1 MKPFG
6 LGNVGNVGNL
16 LKQAAT
22 EEIPESVTSGHRAA
36 GWRKEQKP
44 AGNWKKHKILEFLAK
59 GVRDPFGFSGKGWN
73 ENSIQ
78 IWPVESILGLFLPKN
93 VKSR

>member
-6 LGNVGNVGNL
+6 LGNVGNGGNL

-44 AGNWKKHKILEFLAK
+44 AGNWKRHKILEFLAK
-59 GVRDPFGFSGKGWN
+59 GPFWIFWKGLKLKLDPNLTS
-73 ENSIQ
+73 
-78 IWPVESILGLFLPKN
+78 
-93 VKSR
+93 

>member
-44 AGNWKKHKILEFLAK
+44 AGNWKGHNSGISSKETFLDFLERAEMK
-59 GVRDPFGFSGKGWN
+59 T
-73 ENSIQ
+73 
-78 IWPVESILGLFLPKN
+78 
-93 VKSR
+93 

>member
-1 MKPFG
+1 M
-6 LGNVGNVGNL
+6 LAMWAMWAMWAIWAMWAT
-16 LKQAAT
+16 KQAAT

-59 GVRDPFGFSGKGWN
+59 GVRDPFGFSGKG
-73 ENSIQ
+73 
-78 IWPVESILGLFLPKN
+78 
-93 VKSR
+93 